1 MTHET
6 KTFRAELKADV
17 EGLKAGEFV
26 ALVSM
31 FDNVDMGGDRILKG
45 AFSRTIKEWQAKG
58 DPLPIIWSHEW
69 DNPNAH
75 VGYAD
80 PKDIEETDEGL
91 KIKAQLDVDR
101 PFAEQVSHLLKNRR
115 ITQFSFGYF
124 AKDFETVEDP
134 EFGKVRE
141 LKDVDI
147 FEAGPTLLGMNPA
160 TQLLEAASYLRA
172 KATAGEVAE
181 GVMVTFDYDG
191 AIYRGRIEHVMV
203 EGVFGIEGSPFS
215 LEGSADDPALLVR
228 IFEEEDGIMQEKEEL
243 VGRRASEVTVYQEN
257 SPEDASKSIDAE
269 IKAINVPEY
278 VQENAKRGLELYAAG
293 HGGDGL
299 VDATIRAARQMAAGS
314 VTEEKVRKIGP
325 WIARHIIDLDA
336 SKNSDPN
343 DPDYP
348 GAGLVAMLLWGGG
361 STKEGARRTQAWAE
375 QETAQLEESAKSVD
389 SVTEDEELVT
399 GDTEG
404 TIDVERLMSLVVRT
418 RNNEE

>member
-6 KTFRAELKADV
+6 KTFRAELKADE

-31 FDNVDMGGDRILKG
+31 FNNVDMGGDRILKG
-45 AFSRTIKEWQAKG
+45 AFARTIKEWQDKG

-80 PKDIEETDEGL
+80 PKNIEETDEGL

-124 AKDFETVEDP
+124 AKDFETVDDE

-141 LKDVDI
+141 LKDLDI

-160 TQLLEAASYLRA
+160 TQLLEAASAL
-172 KATAGEVAE
+172 KA
-181 GVMVTFDYDG
+181 
-191 AIYRGRIEHVMV
+191 
-203 EGVFGIEGSPFS
+203 
-215 LEGSADDPALLVR
+215 
-228 IFEEEDGIMQEKEEL
+228 KEEIETEEK
-243 VGRRASEVTVYQEN
+243 SEE
-257 SPEDASKSIDAE
+257 PE
-269 IKAINVPEY
+269 IKAINVPDY
-278 VQENAKRGLELYAAG
+278 VQENAKRGLELYEEG
-293 HGGDGL
+293 YGGDGL

-314 VTEEKVRKIGP
+314 VSEEKVRKIGP
-325 WIARHIIDLDA
+325 WIARHIVDLDA
-336 SKNSDPN
+336 PKNSDPD

-375 QETAQLEESAKSVD
+375 KETSQLEESAKSVD

>member
-6 KTFRAELKADV
+6 KTFRAEVKADV

-31 FDNVDMGGDRILKG
+31 FDNVDLGGDRILKG
-45 AFSRTIKEWQAKG
+45 AFARTIKEWQDKG

-91 KIKAQLDVDR
+91 KIKARLDVDR

-124 AKDFETVEDP
+124 AKDFETVDDEQY
-134 EFGKVRE
+134 GKVRE

-160 TQLLEAASYLRA
+160 TQLLEAASYLNR
-172 KATAGEVAE
+172 KATADEVAE

-191 AIYRGRIEHVMV
+191 AIYRGRVEHVMT
-203 EGVFGIEGSPFS
+203 EGVFGLEGSAYS
-215 LEGSADDPALLVR
+215 LEGSAEDPALLVR
-228 IFEEEDGIMQEKEEL
+228 IFEEEDGMLEEQEEL
-243 VGRRASEVTVYQEN
+243 VGRRASDVTLIET
-257 SPEDASKSIDAE
+257 ETASKSIDAE

-278 VQENAKRGLELYAAG
+278 VQNNAKRGIELYEEG
-293 HGGDGL
+293 YGGDGL
-299 VDATIRAARQMAAGS
+299 VDATIRAARQMASGTVS
-314 VTEEKVRKIGP
+314 EEKVRKIGP
-325 WIARHIIDLDA
+325 WIARHIVDLDA
-336 SKNSDPN
+336 SKNSNPDDPE
-343 DPDYP
+343 YP

-361 STKEGARRTQAWAE
+361 ASKEDARRTQAWAE
-375 QETAQLEESAKSVD
+375 QETARLEESAKSAD
-389 SVTEDEELVT
+389 LVTQDEEIVT

-404 TIDVERLMSLVVRT
+404 TIDLERLVSLVVRT